1 MIMIFILELIFG
13 IGFWNKWLY
22 MYGLELKIE
31 DSDKNGDYKNITFR
45 FVIEFIFGLDLKINV
60 YIYIY

>member
-1 MIMIFILELIFG
+1 
-13 IGFWNKWLY
+13 

-31 DSDKNGDYKNITFR
+31 DSDKNGDYKNIMFR